1 LPYTSAWVRFCAS
14 MASLSGT
21 PHSFRVA
28 HVLHLIE
35 VVKRWQVC
43 AQDLLEGTGLT
54 REALDEPRAQLPV
67 PTMVTLL
74 ERARRLSGEPAIGL
88 YTGLHTRA
96 TLYGHLGFAVLSAST
111 IREAIDVSLRYGPIV
126 TTALSV
132 RLRVEKREASLIVDE
147 HADFG
152 GARDI
157 VILSTLVSLWQVSRS
172 LTGRELTTSTAEF
185 ALPEPVYSA
194 KLVVDGLKMRFDRP
208 VHRLTFD
215 ARSLDLPYLMP
226 DPVALKLAREHC
238 QQELDSLGLNA
249 GLPARVRGLIS
260 KPGGGYR
267 GLEEVAAA
275 LKRSARTLKRQLS
288 AQGVTFSELRER
300 ELSER
305 AMVLLG
311 SAELSLAEIAI
322 RLGYSNVTNFERA
335 FHRWTDS
342 TPAEQRRA
350 NGVRHGS

>member
-1 LPYTSAWVRFCAS
+1 
-14 MASLSGT
+14 MASEGASQ
-21 PHSFRVA
+21 HSFRVA
-28 HVLHLIE
+28 HAVHLID
-35 VVKRWQVC
+35 VVKRWQVS
-43 AQDLLEGTGLT
+43 AHQLLEGTGLSH
-54 REALDEPRAQLPV
+54 EALDEPRTQLPV
-67 PTMVTLL
+67 STMVTLL
-74 ERARRLSGEPAIGL
+74 ERARRLTGEPAIGMHI
-88 YTGLHTRA
+88 GLHTRA
-96 TLYGHLGFAVLSAST
+96 TLYGDLGFAVLSAST
-111 IREAIDVSLRYGPIV
+111 IREAIEVSLRYGPIV

-132 RLRVEKREASLIVDE
+132 RLRVEKREASLILDE

-152 GARDI
+152 SARDI
-157 VILSTLVSLWQVSRS
+157 VLMSSLVALWQVSRS
-172 LTGRELTTSTAEF
+172 LAARELTTTTAEF

-194 KLVVDGLKMRFDRP
+194 RLAVTGLRMRFDRP
-208 VHRLTFD
+208 VHRLAFD
-215 ARSLDLPYLMP
+215 ARSLDMPYTMP

-260 KPGGGYR
+260 KPGGGFR

-275 LKRSARTLKRQLS
+275 LKRSARTLKRQLA
-288 AQGVTFSELRER
+288 AQSVTFSELRER

-311 SAELSLAEIAI
+311 SADLSLAEIAI

-335 FHRWTDS
+335 FYRWTDS

-350 NGVRHGS
+350 IGARHGS

>member
-1 LPYTSAWVRFCAS
+1 
-14 MASLSGT
+14 MASISGSQHT
-21 PHSFRVA
+21 FRIA
-28 HVLHLIE
+28 HAVHLID
-35 VVKRWQVC
+35 VVKRWQVS
-43 AQDLLEGTGLT
+43 AHELLEGTGLMP
-54 REALDEPRAQLPV
+54 EALDEPRAQLPV
-67 PTMVTLL
+67 ATLVALL
-74 ERARRLSGEPAIGL
+74 ERARRLTGEPALGVHI
-88 YTGLHTRA
+88 GLHTRA
-96 TLYGHLGFAVLSAST
+96 TLYGHLGFAVMSAST
-111 IREAIDVSLRYGPIV
+111 IREAIDISLRYGPIV

-152 GARDI
+152 SARDI
-157 VILSTLVSLWQVSRS
+157 VLISTLVALWQVSRS
-172 LTGRELTTSTAEF
+172 MTARDLTTSTAEF
-185 ALPEPVYSA
+185 GLPEPVYSA
-194 KLVVDGLKMRFDRP
+194 KLGIAGLRMRFDRP

-215 ARSLDLPYLMP
+215 ARSLDLPYTMA

-260 KPGGGYR
+260 KPGGGFR

-288 AQGVTFSELRER
+288 AQGVTFSELRDR

-311 SAELSLAEIAI
+311 SAELSLAEIAV

-350 NGVRHGS
+350 IGMRHGS

>member
-1 LPYTSAWVRFCAS
+1 
-14 MASLSGT
+14 MASTSGSQHT
-21 PHSFRVA
+21 FRIA
-28 HVLHLIE
+28 HAVHLID
-35 VVKRWQVC
+35 VVKRWQVN
-43 AQDLLEGTGLT
+43 AHELLEGTGLT
-54 REALDEPRAQLPV
+54 PDALEEPRAQLPV
-67 PTMVTLL
+67 PTLVALL
-74 ERARRLSGEPAIGL
+74 ERARRLTGEPALGVHI
-88 YTGLHTRA
+88 GLHTRA
-96 TLYGHLGFAVLSAST
+96 TLYGHLGFAVMSAST
-111 IREAIDVSLRYGPIV
+111 IREAIDVSLRFGPIV

-152 GARDI
+152 SARDI
-157 VILSTLVSLWQVSRS
+157 VLVSTIVALWQVSRS
-172 LTGRELTTSTAEF
+172 LTARDLTTSTAEF

-194 KLVVDGLKMRFDRP
+194 KLGIAGLRMRFDRP

-215 ARSLDLPYLMP
+215 ARSLDLPYTMA

-238 QQELDSLGLNA
+238 QQELDSLGYSA
-249 GLPARVRGLIS
+249 GLPARVRGLLS
-260 KPGGGYR
+260 KPGGGFR

-288 AQGVTFSELRER
+288 AQGVTFSELRDR

-311 SAELSLAEIAI
+311 SADLSLAEIAV

-350 NGVRHGS
+350 IGMRHGS

>member
-1 LPYTSAWVRFCAS
+1 
-14 MASLSGT
+14 MASLGGQ
-21 PHSFRVA
+21 HSFRVA
-28 HVLHLIE
+28 HAVHLIE
-35 VVKRWQVC
+35 VVKRWQVTG
-43 AQDLLEGTGLT
+43 QELLEGTGLT
-54 REALDEPRAQLPV
+54 CEALDEPRAQLAV
-67 PTMVTLL
+67 PTLMALL
-74 ERARRLSGEPAIGL
+74 DRARRLTGEPAIGL
-88 YTGLHTRA
+88 HIGLHTRA
-96 TLYGHLGFAVLSAST
+96 TLYGHLGFAIVSAST
-111 IREAIDVSLRYGPIV
+111 IREAIDLSLRYGPIV

-132 RLRVEKREASLIVDE
+132 RLRVERREASLIVDE

-152 GARDI
+152 GCRDI
-157 VILSTLVSLWQVSRS
+157 VLLSTLVSLWQVSRS
-172 LTGRELTTSTAEF
+172 LTARELTTSTAEF

-194 KLVVDGLKMRFDRP
+194 KLGVTGLRMRFDRP

-215 ARSLDLPYLMP
+215 ARSLDLPYTMP
-226 DPVALKLAREHC
+226 DATAVKLAREHC

-260 KPGGGYR
+260 IPGGGFR

-275 LKRSARTLKRQLS
+275 LKRSARTLKRQLA

-311 SAELSLAEIAI
+311 SADLSLAEIAI

-350 NGVRHGS
+350 IGMRRGS